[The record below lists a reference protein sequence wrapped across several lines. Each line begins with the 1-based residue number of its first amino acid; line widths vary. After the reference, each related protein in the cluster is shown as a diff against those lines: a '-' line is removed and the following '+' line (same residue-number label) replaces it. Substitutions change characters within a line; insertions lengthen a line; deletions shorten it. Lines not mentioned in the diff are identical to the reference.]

1 MIDYDYEFMGTGFRK
16 KSKVQHHIVNPIWT
30 GGGAKSAPPVR
41 KVEVE
46 KLKSGKVELSLLDF
60 CYIYI

>member
-1 MIDYDYEFMGTGFRK
+1 MIAA
-16 KSKVQHHIVNPIWT
+16 
-30 GGGAKSAPPVR
+30 AKCAPPVR

-60 CYIYI
+60 SYIYI